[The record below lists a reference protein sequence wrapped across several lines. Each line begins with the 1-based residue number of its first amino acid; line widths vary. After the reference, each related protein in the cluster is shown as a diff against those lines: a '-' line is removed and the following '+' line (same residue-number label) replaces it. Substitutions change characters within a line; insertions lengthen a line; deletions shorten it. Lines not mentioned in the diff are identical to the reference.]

1 MVDDENT
8 QRVASMT
15 AEEREEEV
23 GELKA
28 RFGSGLEDL
37 MRRRR
42 EKREGKQPDTSAQV
56 PQTVVPSGG
65 DDENT
70 RRVAGMSDEERK
82 EELKELE
89 ERFGSAT
96 LDALRTRALK
106 KQASASLRKEESS
119 QPSQPSRKSHPASQ
133 KPLTT

>member
-1 MVDDENT
+1 
-8 QRVASMT
+8 MT

-42 EKREGKQPDTSAQV
+42 EKREGKQPDLSAQAPMAV
-56 PQTVVPSGG
+56 TPGGG

-70 RRVAGMSDEERK
+70 RRVAAMSEEERK

-106 KQASASLRKEESS
+106 KQGSASIREEESGKSTS
-119 QPSQPSRKSHPASQ
+119 QSSRKSH
-133 KPLTT
+133 T

>member
-1 MVDDENT
+1 
-8 QRVASMT
+8 MT

-42 EKREGKQPDTSAQV
+42 EKREGKQTDISAQT
-56 PQTVVPSGG
+56 PQAVAPAGG

-70 RRVAGMSDEERK
+70 RRVAAMSEEERK

-89 ERFGSAT
+89 ERFGTAT
-96 LDALRTRALK
+96 LDALRTRTLK
-106 KQASASLRKEESS
+106 EQGSASIRKEESGKSTS
-119 QPSQPSRKSHPASQ
+119 QSSRKSH
-133 KPLTT
+133 T